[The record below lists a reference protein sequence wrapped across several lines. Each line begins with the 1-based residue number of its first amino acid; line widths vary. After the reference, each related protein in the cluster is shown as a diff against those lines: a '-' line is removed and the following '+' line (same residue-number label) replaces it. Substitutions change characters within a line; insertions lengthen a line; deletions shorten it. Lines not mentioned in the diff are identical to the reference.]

1 MKALI
6 IKDLSVSKDLGAKDM
21 SSVRGGHGFH
31 RMPALFASPLVSVS
45 KHELN
50 FGAEQ
55 LMGQEQ
61 NTLVNNGNNVAF
73 ASGIKSTVNP
83 TQTGKNTINFMS

>member
-1 MKALI
+1 MKTLT

-21 SSVRGGHGFH
+21 TSVRGGTGFA
-31 RMPALFASPLVSVS
+31 RMPAIFASPLFSVS
-45 KHELN
+45 KSELN
-50 FGAEQ
+50 FNAQ
-55 LMGQEQ
+55 QALGQEQ

-73 ASGIKSTVNP
+73 ASGIKSNVNP

>member
-1 MKALI
+1 MKTLI
-6 IKDLSVSKDLGAKDM
+6 IKDLPAAAELDAKSM
-21 SSVRGGHGFH
+21 TAVRGGTGFH
-31 RMPALFASPLVSVS
+31 RMPALFASPLVSIS

-55 LMGQEQ
+55 LLGQEQ
-61 NTLVNNGNNVAF
+61 NTQVNNGNNVAF

>member
-1 MKALI
+1 MKALT

-31 RMPALFASPLVSVS
+31 RMPGLFNAPLFSYAKSEINFDASQSL
-45 KHELN
+45 
-50 FGAEQ
+50 
-55 LMGQEQ
+55 GQSQ
-61 NTLVNNGNNVAF
+61 NTEVNNGNNVAF